1 VSVRVANAA
10 GSLDDL
16 HDVAPA
22 VVENEPVDYVTLCY
36 LSEEALPPLACARY
50 EDPLGGHVPVFADA
64 VAGLC
69 PAFFL
74 QGQLKLITD
83 AGGTNARAC
92 AEEAGRILSNSGS
105 AELPIAVVTGDDVR
119 SAIEQ
124 LLRDAHALEN
134 VDTGQP
140 FEELTRPVIAAHA
153 WLGARPIAD
162 ALAAGSRIVITG
174 PASPAA
180 PLVGLS
186 AYENRWKWDD
196 WDRLASATVA
206 GKLLA
211 GGTRLAG
218 GDPSIWENDLLT
230 PVGYPLAEID
240 ADGSATITTQVNSS
254 GGVTRETVVQQLLA
268 GVRNPLQYETPDVTA
283 DLGSTS
289 VTRIAPDCVEVRGA
303 KGSPAADSYAVSV
316 VYQIGFM
323 ATALLWIGGRGA
335 AAKAKSVAELLLGRI
350 ERAGF
355 QLAQTQMRLLGSG
368 AALPCPR
375 QPSEELREVVL
386 HLAARDDRRTAIE
399 RFVREVAAVGCSG
412 PPGVVRLAGRPGRV
426 EPALAVWPTR
436 LPKDV
441 VQPNV
446 IIRSASQWGDAGQ
459 L

>member
-1 VSVRVANAA
+1 MSVRVANAA

-22 VVENEPVDYVTLCY
+22 VVENEPVDYVTLDY
-36 LSEEALPPLACARY
+36 LSDLALPPLACALY
-50 EDPLGGHVPVFADA
+50 EDPRGGHVPVFADV

-83 AGGTNARAC
+83 AGGANARAC
-92 AEEAGRILSNSGS
+92 AEQAGRILSNNGS
-105 AELPIAVVTGDDVR
+105 AGLPIAVVTGDDVR

-124 LLRDAHALEN
+124 LLRDGHALEN

-140 FEELTRPVIAAHA
+140 FEELIRPVIAAHA

-162 ALAAGSRIVITG
+162 ALAAGGRIVITG
-174 PASPAA
+174 PASPVA
-180 PLVGLS
+180 PLVGLA
-186 AYENRWKWDD
+186 AYESCWKWDD

-211 GGTRLAG
+211 GGACLAG
-218 GDPSIWENDLLT
+218 GDPAIWENALPT

-254 GGVTRETVVQQLLA
+254 GGITRETVVQQLLT
-268 GVRNPLQYETPDVTA
+268 GVRNPFQYETPEVTA

-303 KGSPAADSYAVSV
+303 KGSPAADSYDVSV

-323 ATALLWIGGRGA
+323 ATAWLWVGGRGA
-335 AAKAKSVAELLLGRI
+335 AAKAKLVAQLLLGRI

-355 QLAQTQMRLLGSG
+355 QFAQTQVQLLAAGT
-368 AALPCPR
+368 ALPCPR
-375 QPSEELREVVL
+375 QPSAERREVVL
-386 HLAARDDRRTAIE
+386 HLAVRDDRRAAIE
-399 RFVREVAAVGCSG
+399 RFVREVAAVGGSG
-412 PPGVVRLAGRPGRV
+412 PPGVVCLAGRPAQV
-426 EPALAVWPTR
+426 EPAFAVWPTR

-441 VQPNV
+441 VQPRV
-446 IIRSASQWGDAGQ
+446 VTRAASQWRDAGQ